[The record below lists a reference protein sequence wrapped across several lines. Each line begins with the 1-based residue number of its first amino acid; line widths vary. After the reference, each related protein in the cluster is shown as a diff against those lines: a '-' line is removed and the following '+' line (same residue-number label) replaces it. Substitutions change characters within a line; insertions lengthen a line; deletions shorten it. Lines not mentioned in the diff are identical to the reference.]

1 MDIASTSVP
10 FELLEDAAELASY
23 QGWSEQV
30 YRDMIAVRGGE
41 LSEAE
46 FYRRYHW
53 EKAVMVLDMT
63 GFTRT
68 TIEHGELTALLRIV
82 EAHQICLP
90 VMRDNGAGLIRSFAD
105 DLVALFDE
113 PGTAITAAFEINART
128 REYAAKHNGLGAE
141 CCIGIGYGKV
151 LKIGPNLAQGD
162 EMNRASKL
170 GEDVAKGGEIL
181 VTDNVR
187 KAILGRKG
195 VEVLEIADNQLP
207 FTYYSVTAAH

>member
-1 MDIASTSVP
+1 MDMLSTSLP

-30 YRDMIAVRGGE
+30 YRDMLAVRGGK

-53 EKAVMVLDMT
+53 EKAVLVLDMT

-68 TIEHGELTALLRIV
+68 TIEQGELPALLRIV
-82 EAHQICLP
+82 EAHQICIP
-90 VMRDNGAGLIRSFAD
+90 VMRDSGAGLIRSFAD
-105 DLVALFDE
+105 DIVALFDE
-113 PGTAITAAFEINART
+113 PYAAVKAAFEIHART
-128 REYAAKHNGLGAE
+128 AEAADKHGGLGVR
-141 CCIGIGYGKV
+141 CCIGIGFGKV

-170 GEDVAKGGEIL
+170 GEDIAEGGEVL
-181 VTDNVR
+181 VTENVR
-187 KAILGRKG
+187 KAIEGRQG
-195 VEVLEIADNQLP
+195 VEVLEVAGSQLP
-207 FTYYSVTAAH
+207 FTYYSVTPAH